1 VKGRREKLDD
11 AGETGADPIFV
22 PHLSLARALPG
33 AQRLQGND
41 SGVNPTYV
49 GLVDTGI
56 QNIRAYIKVL
66 TRRQLVNEIISAQLG
81 HALKLPMP
89 KAFLVIGNPAD
100 GYGDPAPQWLA
111 GPDRLLFASEAAP
124 SGVWRPPSAMSPYP
138 TKPIVHWQHLP
149 VTVCFDDWIANVD
162 RHHGN
167 LLFDGKD
174 NFLLIDHSH
183 AFSGCDWN
191 EESLVSA
198 KVFRN
203 KLIDCWPGKMLGT
216 DARLRICEEVTR
228 HAAAFAELDLGFLI
242 CEPLKALLS
251 ASEVT
256 ALEAF
261 LKERPNHVAASLPG
275 RLGIQRLVQ

>member
-1 VKGRREKLDD
+1 MDD
-11 AGETGADPIFV
+11 ARETGDDPVFV

-33 AQRLQGND
+33 AKRLQGND

-49 GLVDTGI
+49 GLVDTGVR
-56 QNIRAYIKVL
+56 NLEAYIKVL
-66 TRRQLVNEIISAQLG
+66 TPRQLVNEIISAQLG

-89 KAFLVIGNPAD
+89 QAFLVIGSPAD
-100 GYGDPAPQWLA
+100 GYGDPAPQWRA

-124 SGVWRPPSAMSPYP
+124 NGVWRPPSVMSPYP
-138 TKPIVHWQHLP
+138 TKWITSWQHLP

-167 LLFDGKD
+167 LLFDGSG

-183 AFSGCDWN
+183 AFSGADWR
-191 EESLVSA
+191 EEALVSA
-198 KVFRN
+198 KVFPN

-216 DARLRICEEVTR
+216 DARLRICNEIPR
-228 HAAAFAELDLGFLI
+228 HTTAFAEIDLGFLI
-242 CEPLKALLS
+242 CEPLKGLLS
-251 ASEVT
+251 ISEVT

-261 LKERPNHVAASLPG
+261 LKERSNHVAALLPG
-275 RLGIQRLVQ
+275 RLGIPRLVP

>member
-1 VKGRREKLDD
+1 LDD

-49 GLVDTGI
+49 GLVDTGVR
-56 QNIRAYIKVL
+56 NIEAYIKVL
-66 TRRQLVNEIISAQLG
+66 TPRQLVNEIISAHLG

-89 KAFLVIGNPAD
+89 KTFLVIGSPTD
-100 GYGDPAPQWLA
+100 GYGDPAPQWGT

-124 SGVWRPPSAMSPYP
+124 GGDWRPVKRVSPYP
-138 TKPIVHWQHLP
+138 LKHFLEWVGLP
-149 VTVCFDDWIANVD
+149 VAVCFDEWIANVD
-162 RHHGN
+162 RNTGN
-167 LLFDGKD
+167 FLFDGTGK
-174 NFLLIDHSH
+174 FLLIDHSH
-183 AFSGCDWN
+183 AFSGEDWR
-191 EESLVSA
+191 EESLINA

-203 KLIDCWPGKMLGT
+203 KLIDCWPGKMLGS
-216 DARLRICEEVTR
+216 DARLQICDKAPH
-228 HAAAFAELDLGFLI
+228 HAAAFAQLDLGFLI

-261 LKERPNHVAASLPG
+261 LKERSNHVAASLPG
-275 RLGIQRLVQ
+275 RLGIKRLLP